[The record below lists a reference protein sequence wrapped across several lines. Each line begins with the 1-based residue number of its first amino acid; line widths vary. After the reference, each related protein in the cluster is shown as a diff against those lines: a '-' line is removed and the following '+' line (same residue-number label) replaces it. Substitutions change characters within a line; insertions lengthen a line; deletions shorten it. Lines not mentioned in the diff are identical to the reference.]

1 MTTETTPSF
10 KADAIG
16 TPGDPVEFEVERRAR
31 SPPTPPPPTTR
42 SPPHAA
48 GEIAPP
54 VFAIVPAFQAAGI
67 ASMQVIPGE
76 LLGAILHGEQDFHF
90 HRPIE
95 PGMTL
100 STTATPIG
108 MRQRSSGV
116 TVVTRA
122 ETTRG
127 RRRAGRRAV
136 HDHLRPRR
144 RRVPRTSARRRRA
157 HGFDESLREREPDA
171 EVSQT
176 FDADQTFRYAEAS
189 GDPMQIHLDEQF
201 AKAVGLP
208 GIIIHGLCT
217 MAFTSVAAIE
227 SFAPDD
233 PTRLKRLAVRFAS
246 IALPEQTITTR
257 IWDAGERDG
266 RTGYA
271 YETDLRRRRR
281 GDQGRAGGD
290 RVTVG
295 ASSRAPRASPSAA
308 PRPAGGCSTRRS
320 RA

>member
-16 TPGDPVEFEVERRAR
+16 TRGDPVEFEVSAERVAAYAAA
-31 SPPTPPPPTTR
+31 TNDAIA
-42 SPPHAA
+42 PHAA

-90 HRPIE
+90 HRPIA

-122 ETTRG
+122 ETTGADGEPVVDQYMTTFVRG
-127 RRRAGRRAV
+127 AEGAEDV
-136 HDHLRPRR
+136 GEEAPG
-144 RRVPRTSARRRRA
+144 
-157 HGFDESLREREPDA
+157 HGFDPSLRERDPDA

-217 MAFTSVAAIE
+217 MAFTSVAALE

-233 PTRLKRLAVRFAS
+233 PTRLKRLAVRFAN
-246 IALPEQTITTR
+246 ITLPGQTITTR
-257 IWDAGERDG
+257 LWNAGARDG
-266 RTGYA
+266 RSGYA
-271 YETDLRRRRR
+271 YETASDA
-281 GDQGRAGGD
+281 GAGVIKDGRAEI
-290 RVTVG
+290 
-295 ASSRAPRASPSAA
+295 A
-308 PRPAGGCSTRRS
+308 
-320 RA
+320 

>member
-16 TPGDPVEFEVERRAR
+16 TPGDPVEFEVSAERVAAYAAA
-31 SPPTPPPPTTR
+31 TNDAIA
-42 SPPHAA
+42 PHAA

-122 ETTRG
+122 ETTEADGEPVVEQYMTTFVRG
-127 RRRAGRRAV
+127 AEGAEDV
-136 HDHLRPRR
+136 GEEAPG
-144 RRVPRTSARRRRA
+144 
-157 HGFDESLREREPDA
+157 HGFDPSLRERDPDA

-217 MAFTSVAAIE
+217 MAFTSVAALE

-246 IALPEQTITTR
+246 ITLPGQTITTR
-257 IWDAGERDG
+257 LWNAGERDG

-271 YETDLRRRRR
+271 YETASD
-281 GDQGRAGGD
+281 AG
-290 RVTVG
+290 
-295 ASSRAPRASPSAA
+295 AA
-308 PRPAGGCSTRRS
+308 VIKDGLAEI
-320 RA
+320 A